1 MKRSLLLM
9 TPLLLA
15 GMTLSAF
22 GAQPITRQ
30 DAVNK
35 QALGTISV
43 TGAANLDELER
54 NIAQKADRAGA
65 KYYVIIATT
74 GKNRLHGDA
83 LLYQ

>member
-1 MKRSLLLM
+1 MKRSLLVI

-15 GMTLSAF
+15 GLSLPAF
-22 GAQPITRQ
+22 AAEPISRQ
-30 DAVNK
+30 EAANK

-43 TGAANLDELER
+43 TGAATLDHLER

-83 LLYQ
+83 LIYQ